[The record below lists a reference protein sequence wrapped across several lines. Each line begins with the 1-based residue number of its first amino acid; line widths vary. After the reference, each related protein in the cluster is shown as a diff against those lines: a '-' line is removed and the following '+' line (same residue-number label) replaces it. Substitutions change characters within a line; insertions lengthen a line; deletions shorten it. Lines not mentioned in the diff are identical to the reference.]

1 MSRTNEVVLAVQA
14 VSANEAP
21 GLDGIVSKHLLYSS
35 QRCCT
40 MFGTSGLSIHVELPD
55 SMLTVVLVPIIKDKI
70 GRIDRMD
77 NNKTIAACGVY
88 GTKDDIVRHDISLS

>member
-1 MSRTNEVVLAVQA
+1 MSRTNKVVLAVQA

-40 MFGTSGLSIHVELPD
+40 MFGTSGLYVELPD
-55 SMLTVVLVPIIKDKI
+55 SMLTVVLVPIIKDTI

-88 GTKDDIVRHDISLS
+88 GTKDDIVIHDISLS